1 MSRLIQMQVCRKCN
15 SKISGFSMEGY
26 KMTMGRKLH
35 TFSTARPSRM
45 QELKVFKYSGGS
57 TLWGDGRRCREQHR
71 QAHNKNGEMI
81 LVSVPAKPKL
91 KWLEHCVVIT
101 PFGKYQTITK
111 FHHKTCNSMLGKQ
124 KQGWTSWDC
133 KTCSQIRIANADQE
147 NHWHYCS
154 SHQQ

>member
-1 MSRLIQMQVCRKCN
+1 
-15 SKISGFSMEGY
+15 
-26 KMTMGRKLH
+26 
-35 TFSTARPSRM
+35 M
-45 QELKVFKYSGGS
+45 QELKVFKYSGES

-71 QAHNKNGEMI
+71 QAYNKNGEII

-111 FHHKTCNSMLGKQ
+111 FHHKTCNAMLGKQ

-133 KTCSQIRIANADQE
+133 KTCSQIVNADQE